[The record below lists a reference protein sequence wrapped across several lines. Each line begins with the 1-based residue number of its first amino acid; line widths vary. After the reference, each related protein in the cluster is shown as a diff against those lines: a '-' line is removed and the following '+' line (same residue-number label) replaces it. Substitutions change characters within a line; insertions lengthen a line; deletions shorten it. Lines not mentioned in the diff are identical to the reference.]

1 LTRTSRSGLLLLWF
15 ALALPVLLLP
25 VGEPNRASVAAA
37 AKARA
42 SASTGPLTG
51 AHWGAGSDL
60 ITLKRIGYDFHIR
73 SVNPNDPA
81 SWRRALDTAQ
91 RTGMKLII
99 TGYPEPYS
107 YADGEW
113 TISPAG
119 VRLLEYLK
127 TRSALVLALF
137 VYNEPYWIN
146 PFTRQSDACGALSAD
161 QLRSLRTKIRT
172 VWADAKIY
180 HDIGRPS
187 QWAPGGSLFR
197 SYSCIGN
204 KYANARGV
212 ADYVGAWYYPFRAGG
227 YQKAEGL
234 ATLRRESDYI
244 TNSMG
249 AVTVWLNQAHAGYE
263 DLRWPSDTEIL
274 DWNCSTRSALPN
286 GSLISWYVWRQRIYQ
301 DYLANHPRQWPLTTA
316 AACGSRGPAASPG
329 SRTGRVVWG
338 TPRNDRLSGTPF
350 ADRIHGLGG
359 RDLVLGLGGSD
370 ILTGGAGRDA
380 VEGGPGRD
388 LLIGDGRASV
398 SGNDVLRG
406 GAGSDIL
413 RGRAGRDLLIGG
425 PGRDYLSGGAG
436 GDTFLARDG
445 NRDRIRCRGGFDV
458 VHIDPA
464 DVILDEAAC
473 EQTRRSTA

>member
-1 LTRTSRSGLLLLWF
+1 MTRTFGWGLLFLCF
-15 ALALPVLLLP
+15 ALALPVLLPPDDRLLP
-25 VGEPNRASVAAA
+25 ADD
-37 AKARA
+37 RA

-51 AHWGAGSDL
+51 AHWGAASDL

-119 VRLLEYLK
+119 VRLLKYLK
-127 TRSALVLALF
+127 TRSSLVLALF

-146 PFTRQSDACGALSAD
+146 PFTRESDACGALSAE

-187 QWAPGGSLFR
+187 QWAPGGSFFR

-212 ADYVGAWYYPFRAGG
+212 ADYVGAWYYPFRAGS

-286 GSLISWYVWRQRIYQ
+286 SSLISWYVWRQRIYQ

-316 AACGSRGPAASPG
+316 AACGSR
-329 SRTGRVVWG
+329 TGRVVRG

-359 RDLVLGLGGSD
+359 RDLVRGLGGAD
-370 ILTGGAGRDA
+370 VLTGGAGR
-380 VEGGPGRD
+380 
-388 LLIGDGRASV
+388 
-398 SGNDVLRG
+398 DVLRG

-413 RGRAGRDLLIGG
+413 RGHGGRDLVIGG
-425 PGRDYLSGGAG
+425 PGRDDLSGGAG
-436 GDTFLARDG
+436 GDTLRARDG
-445 NRDRIRCRGGFDV
+445 NRDRLRCRGGFDV
-458 VHIDPA
+458 VYIDPA

-473 EQTRRSTA
+473 ERTRQ